1 MKKTMNI
8 LERLIKE
15 LFTGRLTLHYHL
27 GVIKKITKEEEIVQ
41 KVAQKK

>member
-1 MKKTMNI
+1 MKKTISI